1 MRNCRPSRVLAL
13 SRIVIRFSGTPT
25 ALRAVCL
32 AVILSVATA
41 GSGLPM
47 CVSWFAQAA
56 APCDMHSG
64 HNGAATHEHA
74 AHLAALVAQPSG
86 QACHQD
92 TAGLGCAAGTTCP
105 AGGPATPVWGKVP
118 IALRAAS
125 GTGVRASDSTFVSYF
140 APLLSP
146 PPQA

>member
-1 MRNCRPSRVLAL
+1 VPSVVLSSPITMIPF
-13 SRIVIRFSGTPT
+13 SRAPT
-25 ALRAVCL
+25 AVRAVCL
-32 AVILSVATA
+32 AVTLSVATA

-125 GTGVRASDSTFVSYF
+125 RTGVRASDSAFVSYF
-140 APLLSP
+140 APPLSP